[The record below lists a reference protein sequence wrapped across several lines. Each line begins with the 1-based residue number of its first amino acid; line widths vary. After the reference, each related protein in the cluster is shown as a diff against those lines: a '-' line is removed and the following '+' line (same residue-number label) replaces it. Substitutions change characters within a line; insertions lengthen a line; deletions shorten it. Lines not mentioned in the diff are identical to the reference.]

1 MSICRAQM
9 ASQSLEIWRLLLLLL
24 EGDTMPW
31 CFFMRQGS
39 SDDEAA
45 VVDKVEVK
53 ILCILYIY
61 IYCNYNIYVIN

>member
-1 MSICRAQM
+1 M
-9 ASQSLEIWRLLLLLL
+9 ASQSLEIWPSPLLLL
-24 EGDTMPW
+24 EGDRMPW

-53 ILCILYIY
+53 ILCIHVYTVYIY
-61 IYCNYNIYVIN
+61 IYTVIIYNYK